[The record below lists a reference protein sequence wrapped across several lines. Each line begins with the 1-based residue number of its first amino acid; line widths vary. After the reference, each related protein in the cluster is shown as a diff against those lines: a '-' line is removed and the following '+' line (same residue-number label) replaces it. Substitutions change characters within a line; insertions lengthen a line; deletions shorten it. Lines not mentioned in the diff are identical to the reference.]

1 MNLHNTVKNADVL
14 HKMTPSEALKLL
26 KEGNQRFLSKNPVER
41 DHHWHIKQTIDA
53 QHPFAIVLSCI
64 DSRVMPSLIFD
75 QGIGDLFV
83 ARIAGNIVNQDILGS
98 MEYACA
104 VTGSKLIVVLG
115 HTSCGAVK
123 GAIDN
128 VRMGNLTAALKPI
141 KLAIAETNI
150 KLKPDNQSSKNLDYV
165 NSVAKENVFLTIDDI
180 KDESPI
186 LKDLYDKNQ
195 INIIGAMYDHSSG
208 KVDFFD

>member
-1 MNLHNTVKNADVL
+1 MDLHNAVKNADVL
-14 HKMTPSEALKLL
+14 RKMTPSEALKLL
-26 KEGNQRFLSKNPVER
+26 KEGNQRFLSKSPVER

-165 NSVAKENVFLTIDDI
+165 NSVAKENVFLTIEDI